1 MMPSE
6 AFERAKVRRFI
17 AHKGK
22 SFTILRNR
30 LNAYKE
36 PIRDEYTEVCKI
48 DGVYHEA
55 SHSYMKETIGD
66 QGRYTRL
73 TDSMLLCMIDENSE
87 KIEVA
92 DILYVGNKR
101 YHVTKKVDVNNMGIA
116 YDISLE
122 YKDDGSDA

>member
-1 MMPSE
+1 MTRFE
-6 AFERAKVRRFI
+6 AFQSAKTKRFI
-17 AHKGK
+17 LSKGK
-22 SFTILRNR
+22 PFMVFRSR

-36 PIRDEYTEVCKI
+36 PTEEEDVVCQIK
-48 DGVYHEA
+48 GVYHEA

-73 TDSMLLCMIDENSE
+73 TDSMLLCMMDLNSQ
-87 KIEVA
+87 KIQIG
-92 DILYVGNKR
+92 DFLYVGQKK